1 MVLLIYRG
9 GEQMKEWL
17 ANLKLTDI
25 SIIIVMFAGITTIVK
40 NLLDII
46 DRFTKKKEEKKKA
59 SKKTKQRKKKRK

>member
-1 MVLLIYRG
+1 
-9 GEQMKEWL
+9 MKEWL

-46 DRFTKKKEEKKKA
+46 DRFTKKREEKKKA

>member
-46 DRFTKKKEEKKKA
+46 DRFTKKREEKKKA

>member
-1 MVLLIYRG
+1 
-9 GEQMKEWL
+9 MKEWL

-46 DRFTKKKEEKKKA
+46 DRFTKKREEKKKV